1 VFSAIE
7 LQEAMPAMLI
17 YLERE
22 EAPSSYE
29 PLSTRMDHEFEVTNL
44 SVTDMVISGHWQR
57 RRLDLHPPPPPP
69 DIQEENRKS

>member
-1 VFSAIE
+1 MVAVFSAIE

-44 SVTDMVISGHWQR
+44 SVTDMVISGH
-57 RRLDLHPPPPPP
+57 
-69 DIQEENRKS
+69 